1 MIRPR
6 YWEVKSYDEII
17 DPKIVRELW
26 ESGKTMKF
34 ICEQLGAKFHQI
46 QWIKRKYDIQRKFE
60 PFTFNSYAEFLRQ
73 QETREFEKRA
83 KISLEP
89 FVQELKTHWRIIGR
103 RNNSLRNKRV
113 KQGSI
118 GLTEAEK
125 KEIQEFY
132 INCPEGY
139 EVDHIYPL
147 SKGGKHHMSNLQYLP
162 ISENRR
168 KGSKILCS

>member
-1 MIRPR
+1 MGNENI
-6 YWEVKSYDEII
+6 E
-17 DPKIVRELW
+17 KIVTFHFV
-26 ESGKTMKF
+26 SGKTLDVKYSQEKF
-34 ICEQLGAKFHQI
+34 DEHMQ
-46 QWIKRKYDIQRKFE
+46 
-60 PFTFNSYAEFLRQ
+60 FLK
-73 QETREFEKRA
+73 EN
-83 KISLEP
+83 
-89 FVQELKTHWRIIGR
+89 WRIIGR